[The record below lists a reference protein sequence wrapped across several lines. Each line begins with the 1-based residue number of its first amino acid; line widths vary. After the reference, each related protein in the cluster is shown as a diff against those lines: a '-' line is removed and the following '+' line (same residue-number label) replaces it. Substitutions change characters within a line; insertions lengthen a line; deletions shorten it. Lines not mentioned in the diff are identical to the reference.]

1 MHDIKKPNCFERK
14 CKHFLGIYQ
23 PEQYK
28 GSERG
33 QTVNCKAF
41 PVGIPHD
48 IAYGDNKH
56 LVKYPG
62 QDNDI
67 IYERL

>member
-1 MHDIKKPNCFERK
+1 MHNIIKPNCFERK

-23 PEQYK
+23 PDEE
-28 GSERG
+28 SEAG

-56 LVKYPG
+56 LVKFPG
-62 QDNDI
+62 QENDI
-67 IYERL
+67 VYERL

>member
-1 MHDIKKPNCFERK
+1 MHNIIKPNCFERK
-14 CKHFLGIYQ
+14 CKHFLGVYQ
-23 PEQYK
+23 PDEE
-28 GSERG
+28 SEVG
-33 QTVNCKAF
+33 QRVNCKAF
-41 PVGIPHD
+41 PVGIPFD